1 MHLDRLPPGIRSAL
15 DETTGLLS
23 PEVCASGLLPVVERI
38 HWDGLPTL
46 RSQPHWRRRSR
57 RDPAPPV
64 GSGTPAGTGSTPG
77 SLEAL
82 VIEAAVAE
90 VTDRLSAISEELVAA
105 APAVSIDWG
114 ARFRRS
120 DRTRA
125 LTMRMGRIDW
135 PSTFIDSGVCS
146 CWPILDGRI
155 VVPWTVAVAVAEGD
169 RLGLVSATH
178 VDRAETP
185 PSS

>member
-1 MHLDRLPPGIRSAL
+1 M
-15 DETTGLLS
+15 
-23 PEVCASGLLPVVERI
+23 
-38 HWDGLPTL
+38 
-46 RSQPHWRRRSR
+46 
-57 RDPAPPV
+57 
-64 GSGTPAGTGSTPG
+64 
-77 SLEAL
+77 
-82 VIEAAVAE
+82 IEAAVAE
-90 VTDRLSAISEELVAA
+90 VTDRLSAMSEELVAA

-146 CWPILDGRI
+146 CWPIQDGRI

-169 RLGLVSATH
+169 HLGLVSATH